1 MKKLT
6 KEEAEKISTRP
17 AGRSSM
23 ARTYLLGMKV
33 GDIILLERKDW
44 NQKYRQP
51 STFCR
56 ILEKQTKRQWKC
68 DTALDGTGWIIERL
82 K

>member
-6 KEEAEKISTRP
+6 KEEAQHIRTRP
-17 AGRSSM
+17 TGRSSP
-23 ARTYLLGMKV
+23 ARTYILSMEV
-33 GDIILLERKDW
+33 GDIILLEKKDW

-56 ILEKQTKRQWKC
+56 ILERKTNRQWKC
-68 DTALDGTGWIIERL
+68 EAALDGSGWVIERL